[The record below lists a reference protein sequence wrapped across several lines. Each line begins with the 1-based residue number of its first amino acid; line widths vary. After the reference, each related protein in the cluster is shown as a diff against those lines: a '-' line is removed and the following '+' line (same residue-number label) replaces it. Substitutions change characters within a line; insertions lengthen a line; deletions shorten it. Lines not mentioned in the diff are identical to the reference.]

1 MRKPAPIL
9 VAISVLFLV
18 SLACAAPTLP
28 APTQDGNFLG
38 TAIMATMASGATQT
52 AAAVVPP
59 SATVQSPTPWPTF
72 TPVPPLATFTPSA
85 SPSATSSPTATATST
100 SLVPLISVS
109 VPTNC
114 RTGPGKIYDR
124 VGALLVGEVA
134 EVVGRNATG
143 NYWYIRNPRQP
154 NGFCW
159 LWGEYATVTG
169 NFAALPVFT
178 PPPTPTPVPNF
189 RAVYASRETCN
200 NRWWVD
206 IRLRNTG
213 GMEFQSISL
222 VVRDLATDVVV
233 SMSSDVFANVNGCL
247 NTESRD
253 ALLPDAIRVVSG
265 PAFTYNPTGHV
276 LRARITL
283 CSGEGQNGMCITK
296 TIKFRVVPGSD

>member
-28 APTQDGNFLG
+28 APTQDVNVLG

-59 SATVQSPTPWPTF
+59 SATVMSPTPWPTF

-159 LWGEYATVTG
+159 LWGEYATLSG
-169 NFAALPVFT
+169 NLSALPVYT
-178 PPPTPTPVPNF
+178 PPPTPTPAPNF
-189 RAVYASRETCN
+189 QAFYDGKETCSG
-200 NRWWVD
+200 WWVD
-206 IRLRNTG
+206 IELENTG
-213 GMEFQSISL
+213 GVAFRSVSMTL
-222 VVRDLATDVVV
+222 RDTDTDVVLTLYT
-233 SMSSDVFANVNGCL
+233 DGFTNKDGCL
-247 NTESRD
+247 DSNTRDNLNPGGSR
-253 ALLPDAIRVVSG
+253 IISS
-265 PAFTYNPTGHV
+265 PAFSYDPAGHD
-276 LRARITL
+276 LRATITL
-283 CSGEGQNGMCITK
+283 CSNLGQNGMCVTK
-296 TIKFRVVPGSD
+296 VIEFRP